1 MRQSIELQE
10 KEGNSNLDLSLF
22 DQLVNLDLEA
32 EGVDTL
38 TEEEE
43 NDFFALLQSE
53 NVGKAITNL
62 AEHLLMTEAMS
73 GRIKVSSVAISWS
86 EVC

>member
-1 MRQSIELQE
+1 MS
-10 KEGNSNLDLSLF
+10 
-22 DQLVNLDLEA
+22 LDLEA
-32 EGVDTL
+32 EGVDNL

-43 NDFFALLQSE
+43 NEFFSLLQSE

-73 GRIKVSSVAISWS
+73 GRIRVSN
-86 EVC
+86 

>member
-1 MRQSIELQE
+1 M
-10 KEGNSNLDLSLF
+10 
-22 DQLVNLDLEA
+22 
-32 EGVDTL
+32 

-43 NDFFALLQSE
+43 NEFFSLLQSE

-73 GRIKVSSVAISWS
+73 GRIRVSN
-86 EVC
+86 